1 MEIKEIENF
10 AEWENNR
17 IENASGKSNMELLN
31 HQILKIGEEYGE
43 FVNEFL
49 KINGWQRK
57 EKIVDKE
64 IVKINMAEEFA
75 DLILVSFLA
84 GKRLNLNIEEELKK
98 KIEKVKG
105 RIY

>member
-1 MEIKEIENF
+1 MEVIELEKF
-10 AEWENNR
+10 AEWENDR
-17 IENASGKSNMELLN
+17 IEKASGKNNEELIN
-31 HQILKIGEEYGE
+31 HQVLKIAEEYGE

-57 EKIVDKE
+57 DKIIDKE
-64 IVKINMAEEFA
+64 TAKKDMAEEFA